1 MNVDLA
7 LTWPVLMMRVA
18 IPLTVLPPS
27 LGQPWYLLQHLY
39 APSLFIQLLFLI
51 LDLGLQVP
59 ELLLDLGQRS
69 LILRLLRRNVL
80 KLGLQGN
87 YLLGKPCDIQVFFL
101 ERGKRRLTLGCPQ
114 VLEEMEKEVGQS
126 WYLHLLLQAESLS

>member
-1 MNVDLA
+1 M
-7 LTWPVLMMRVA
+7 
-18 IPLTVLPPS
+18 
-27 LGQPWYLLQHLY
+27 LLWNKLEHAHSSRGKVMSCGIDCEGLEV
-39 APSLFIQLLFLI
+39 
-51 LDLGLQVP
+51 LGLQVP